1 MNPNEVSPISDVTDV
16 ESIRVV
22 LYYNGRLVHV
32 PLRAVL
38 KEIQAAIDDLDSR
51 VETLETP

>member
-38 KEIQAAIDDLDSR
+38 KEVQAAIDDLDSR